1 VARRPLLL
9 SQSSNRPF
17 LVTGANGLLGSAV
30 VRELHSRG
38 LPVAAWT
45 REHAD
50 LGQPASV
57 AEAFARTAPRAVI
70 HCAGWTQVDLAEDQ
84 PDECHVL
91 NVTASG
97 VLAAC
102 AARAGASFLYI
113 SSGGVF
119 DGIKNSPYDEHD
131 RPAPRTV
138 YHRSKY
144 EGELAVAA
152 EHPTALVARV
162 GWLYGGDL
170 SQKRNFVAARLREAT
185 GRATLAGDT
194 GQWGSPT
201 WTRDA
206 ARLLLDLLL
215 AGRHGLCHVANT
227 GMVTRHDYV
236 AAILR
241 LAGSAT
247 RVVPSGPFPRKA
259 DVPAN
264 EALTS
269 VQLPSWGIAP
279 LRPWDAAL
287 VEYLSGLPLRS

>member
-1 VARRPLLL
+1 MSQSPARPL
-9 SQSSNRPF
+9 
-17 LVTGANGLLGSAV
+17 LVTGASGLLGSAV
-30 VRELHSRG
+30 VHDLVSRG

-45 REHAD
+45 REQAD
-50 LGQPASV
+50 LSQTASV
-57 AEAFARTAPRAVI
+57 TEAFAHTAPRAVI

-84 PDECHVL
+84 PDACYAL
-91 NVTASG
+91 NVTTSG
-97 VLAAC
+97 VLARC

-119 DGIKNSPYDEHD
+119 DGHKTSPYDEHD
-131 RPAPRTV
+131 RPAPRNV
-138 YHRSKY
+138 YHRSKH

-152 EHPTALVARV
+152 AHPTALVARV

-170 SQKRNFVAARLREAT
+170 AQKRNFVAARLREAA

-236 AAILR
+236 AEILR
-241 LAGSAT
+241 LAGSTT

-269 VQLPSWGIAP
+269 LQLPAWGILP
-279 LRPWDAAL
+279 LRPWHEAL
-287 VEYLSGLPLRS
+287 QEYLGGLMGKTSA